1 MYLFLLRDSAVHHI
15 QMKNYYLAII
25 IIASDGM

>member
-1 MYLFLLRDSAVHHI
+1 MYLFLLRDVAVHHI
-15 QMKNYYLAII
+15 QMQNYYLAVI